1 MKKTLFPLVMI
12 IYALLVVGMVY
23 GVFVN
28 TEYEDMGWICMVL
41 CNMLT
46 CANFIYDYRGKIRQ
60 DNSLFSKIWL
70 VMFCLIQ
77 AVFAVCLI
85 IWVVRLF

>member
-1 MKKTLFPLVMI
+1 MI

-46 CANFIYDYRGKIRQ
+46 CANFIYDYRDKIRQ
-60 DNSLFSKIWL
+60 DNKLSAKIWL
-70 VMFCLIQ
+70 VFFCLME
-77 AVFAVCLI
+77 AAFAIFLI
-85 IWVVRLF
+85 IYIVQLFQ